1 MVNKQL
7 TEQAILNISNLE
19 SKKMILRKDQINT
32 NLGNALPQTPE
43 KLKQIRDLIRDYA
56 AETEIVPPLQQEEVI
71 FHSGELIKLHPEL
84 FLYQK
89 LLAVMINNFAWQN
102 IVAGIPFNRR
112 ILLLPKCFSHADCP
126 AEFDELGLL
135 CEQCGRCDLADII
148 SRADE
153 LGYHTIVSEG
163 TTSASVLLASGKV
176 ECIIGVGCL
185 HSFERSFPLAVKEA
199 VPSIAI
205 PLYNNNCKDSKVDE
219 IWLNE
224 ILAVRKESNWNGWI
238 DLDHLKKSVKLWFQK
253 RKLQEFFEY
262 RDDTVDIAINWIE
275 KDGKRWRPLIM
286 TAVYDALNGKSGEYS
301 ETIQKLAVSI
311 ECFHK
316 ASLVHDDIV
325 DEDDERYGK
334 PTLHKEYNMPVA
346 LNVGDLM
353 VGYGYQMIAES
364 GAKHIR
370 NLMKVASKA
379 HRDLALGQGE
389 ELLWRS
395 NGKLLSKEEI
405 IRIFSN
411 KTSPAFDVA
420 LQFGAIQANA
430 NEEMLNVISEYSTAL
445 GIAYQINDDLDDFKQ
460 ESLASGFNTVQ
471 PSMISCILN
480 EKYPEK
486 MMEWRQNQDSD
497 ILKWDET
504 KKAMQEAEQMLGE
517 YKYKAMKSLCKL
529 SNSNLKILL
538 TRLLNRIVPE

>member
-1 MVNKQL
+1 MQFL
-7 TEQAILNISNLE
+7 LDTLF
-19 SKKMILRKDQINT
+19 MILRKDQINT
-32 NLGNALPQTPE
+32 SLGNALPQSPE

-56 AETEIVPPLQQEEVI
+56 AETEIVPPLQESEVI
-71 FHSGELIKLHPEL
+71 FHSGELIKMHPEL

-126 AEFDELGLL
+126 AKFDELGLL
-135 CEQCGRCDLADII
+135 CEQCGRCDLAEII
-148 SRADE
+148 SKADD

-163 TTSASVLLASGKV
+163 TTSASVLLSSGQV
-176 ECIIGVGCL
+176 ECVIGVGCL
-185 HSFERSFPLAVKEA
+185 HSFERSFPLAVREA

-205 PLYNNNCKDSKVDE
+205 PLYNNDCKDSKVDE

-224 ILAVRKESNWNGWI
+224 VLANRKESNWNGWI
-238 DLDHLKKSVKLWFQK
+238 DLDQLKKSVKSWFSK
-253 RKLQEFFEY
+253 ENLQAFFDY
-262 RDDTVDIAINWIE
+262 QDDTIDIAINWIE

-286 TAVYDALNGKSGEYS
+286 TAVYDALMGKSGEYN

-316 ASLVHDDIV
+316 ASLVHDDIA
-325 DEDDERYGK
+325 DDDDKRYGK
-334 PTLHKEYNMPVA
+334 PSLHKEFDVPVA
-346 LNVGDLM
+346 LNVGDLI

-364 GAKHIR
+364 GAKHIKS
-370 NLMKVASKA
+370 LLKVASRA
-379 HRDLALGQGE
+379 HRDLSLGQGE

-395 NGKLLSKEEI
+395 NGKLLSREEI

-411 KTSPAFDVA
+411 KTSPAFEVA

-430 NEEMLNVISEYSTAL
+430 GLDVTKVISEYSIAL
-445 GIAYQINDDLDDFKQ
+445 GIAYQINDDLDDFRQ
-460 ESLASGFNTVQ
+460 NEIASGFNTVQ

-480 EKYPEK
+480 EEYPEK
-486 MMEWRQNQDSD
+486 MKEWRRNQDPD

-504 KKAMQEAEQMLGE
+504 REAMQEAEEMLGE
-517 YKYKAMKSLCKL
+517 YKQKAMKSLCKL

>member
-1 MVNKQL
+1 
-7 TEQAILNISNLE
+7 
-19 SKKMILRKDQINT
+19 MILRKDQINT

-56 AETEIVPPLQQEEVI
+56 AETEIVPPLQEEEVI

-148 SRADE
+148 SKADD

-163 TTSASVLLASGKV
+163 TTSASVLLSSGQV
-176 ECIIGVGCL
+176 ECVIGVGCL

-205 PLYNNNCKDSKVDE
+205 PLYNNDCKDSKVDE

-224 ILAVRKESNWNGWI
+224 ILAVRNQSNWNGWI
-238 DLDHLKKSVKLWFQK
+238 DLDLLKKSVKSWFSK
-253 RKLQEFFEY
+253 KNLEEFFSY
-262 RDDTVDIAINWIE
+262 RDETVDIAIDWIE

-286 TAVYDALNGKSGEYS
+286 TAVYDALTGKSGEYD

-395 NGKLLSKEEI
+395 NGKFLSKEEI

-411 KTSPAFDVA
+411 KTSPAFEVA

-430 NEEMLNVISEYSTAL
+430 NGSVQNVIAEYSRAL

-460 ESLASGFNTVQ
+460 KEIASGFNTVQ
-471 PSMISCILN
+471 PSLVSSILN
-480 EKYPEK
+480 EKYPQK
-486 MMEWRQNQDSD
+486 
-497 ILKWDET
+497 
-504 KKAMQEAEQMLGE
+504 MQEWSKRNQEGDASVHSEILHWEETNLAMKEAEEMLSE
-517 YKYKAMKSLCKL
+517 YKHQAMRSLSKL
-529 SNSNLKILL
+529 SSSNLKILL
-538 TRLLNRIVPE
+538 TRLLNRIVPEN